1 MFWGYTRHGKE
12 KSQKCNQCDFACHNQ
27 GNLKVHFRIHNG
39 EKPYH
44 CNQCDFACSKAS
56 NLNVHVKTHSG
67 EKSNA
72 TSVTIHLPLLVIW
85 KVIWKHTLAKSAINA
100 NCATLQPLKLV
111 IWIDTCWRTVV
122 LILGFWRTRIVDSTQ
137 IENQHSGWRMTFW
150 KCPIP
155 FCWSETTKSTKWDN
169 RINKMGVHFNKVG
182 HRNSKGG
189 HRNNKV
195 GV

>member
-122 LILGFWRTRIVDSTQ
+122 KNLTNATSAHTLPLLKVIYNLKQHLKRCHRWSIFTYSTFKLRDWSAQLVDSVLFLAF
-137 IENQHSGWRMTFW
+137 EG
-150 KCPIP
+150 P
-155 FCWSETTKSTKWDN
+155 
-169 RINKMGVHFNKVG
+169 
-182 HRNSKGG
+182 
-189 HRNNKV
+189 
-195 GV
+195 

>member
-1 MFWGYTRHGKE
+1 MWFCIVTIHQIEQMVWGYTRHGKE

-44 CNQCDFACSKAS
+44 CNQCDFACSEAS

-122 LILGFWRTRIVDSTQ
+122 LILGFWRTRIGRCQ
-137 IENQHSGWRMTFW
+137 CNAMQWM
-150 KCPIP
+150 
-155 FCWSETTKSTKWDN
+155 
-169 RINKMGVHFNKVG
+169 VHGNF
-182 HRNSKGG
+182 HDLATR
-189 HRNNKV
+189 
-195 GV
+195 